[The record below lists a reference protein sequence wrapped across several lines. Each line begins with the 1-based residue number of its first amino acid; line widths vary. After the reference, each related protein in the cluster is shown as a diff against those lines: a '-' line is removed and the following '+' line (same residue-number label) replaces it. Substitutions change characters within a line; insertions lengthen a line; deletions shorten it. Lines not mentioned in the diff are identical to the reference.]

1 MGSLSTPGADEVW
14 ELFVQLFGEPCLAP
28 CLSPQSCGPKGER
41 GHWTAGRPTVTSGG
55 WVTKPG
61 AWPHCSEAMNPL
73 SPSLTRQ
80 EAQKEKS
87 PGQCGQCSALGS
99 SLHALP
105 AGPCTHLCFFP
116 DLQVGSLA
124 KLPCGILPPPSDHYL
139 LPLFAPFTLF
149 LLLVVGEGKVG
160 HRDRP
165 EFGGYDLSSPTPN
178 QCISLSANTP
188 CFCLLVSVP
197 G

>member
-1 MGSLSTPGADEVW
+1 MVGRVPLCVHGAGETKMGSLSTPGADEVW

-80 EAQKEKS
+80 EAQREKS

-124 KLPCGILPPPSDHYL
+124 KVPCGILPPPHQITTFFLS
-139 LPLFAPFTLF
+139 LPLSPFSCSWLWGR
-149 LLLVVGEGKVG
+149 V
-160 HRDRP
+160 R
-165 EFGGYDLSSPTPN
+165 
-178 QCISLSANTP
+178 
-188 CFCLLVSVP
+188 
-197 G
+197 

>member
-1 MGSLSTPGADEVW
+1 MHSLLAHVPICVFSLIFRW
-14 ELFVQLFGEPCLAP
+14 EAW
-28 CLSPQSCGPKGER
+28 QSYP
-41 GHWTAGRPTVTSGG
+41 
-55 WVTKPG
+55 
-61 AWPHCSEAMNPL
+61 
-73 SPSLTRQ
+73 
-80 EAQKEKS
+80 
-87 PGQCGQCSALGS
+87 
-99 SLHALP
+99 
-105 AGPCTHLCFFP
+105 
-116 DLQVGSLA
+116 VGY
-124 KLPCGILPPPSDHYL
+124 CPPPSDHYL